1 MGNYVRFLLPIYA
14 VIKRD
19 LIKLTRQKGR
29 LLSAIIRPL
38 IWLLVIGSG
47 FNAMIDR
54 EDENYFDFIV
64 PGVVGMSILFG
75 ALLGSLS
82 MVYEKETGVM
92 RMILVSP
99 LTHKRIIF
107 AKMCAASLSAVVQVF
122 MLLVVLFTFGF
133 VDFSIN
139 FSILFVGIVIL
150 AIACSALGMLV
161 ASFSETLDNFAAIM
175 NFVIFPVFFLSG
187 SLYPIQS
194 LPPLLRNIA
203 EVNPY
208 TYGVDILK
216 HAILVPNGMAADFPL
231 LNSVGFLLIFTV
243 TAFFISSWR
252 FSQEKVSANWFPR
265 KKRK

>member
-1 MGNYVRFLLPIYA
+1 
-14 VIKRD
+14 
-19 LIKLTRQKGR
+19 
-29 LLSAIIRPL
+29 
-38 IWLLVIGSG
+38 
-47 FNAMIDR
+47 
-54 EDENYFDFIV
+54 
-64 PGVVGMSILFG
+64 
-75 ALLGSLS
+75 

-107 AKMCAASLSAVVQVF
+107 AKMCAASLSAIVQVF

-216 HAILVPNGMAADFPL
+216 HAILVPNGMAADFSL
-231 LNSVGFLLIFTV
+231 LNSIGFLLIFTL

-265 KKRK
+265 KRRK

>member
-1 MGNYVRFLLPIYA
+1 MGNYVRLLLPIYA

-54 EDENYFDFIV
+54 EDENYFEFIV

-107 AKMCAASLSAVVQVF
+107 AKMCAATFSAIVQVF
-122 MLLVVLFTFGF
+122 MLLVVLFIFGF
-133 VDFSIN
+133 VGFSIN
-139 FSILFVGIVIL
+139 FLILFVGIVIFTYIL
-150 AIACSALGMLV
+150 A
-161 ASFSETLDNFAAIM
+161 
-175 NFVIFPVFFLSG
+175 
-187 SLYPIQS
+187 
-194 LPPLLRNIA
+194 PP
-203 EVNPY
+203 
-208 TYGVDILK
+208 
-216 HAILVPNGMAADFPL
+216 HF
-231 LNSVGFLLIFTV
+231 
-243 TAFFISSWR
+243 
-252 FSQEKVSANWFPR
+252 
-265 KKRK
+265 